1 MEDIKDAIDETLGA
15 FNVVI
20 VETGKDVKDFAVE
33 KMKEFKET
41 EASLVK
47 SLEETSVSSLEV
59 GEILEVAGSKL
70 EEMKEMVEMVE
81 KVEEVKPRLRR
92 ETFENSLM
100 LSRVGG
106 RQFLLLLLVLAQV
119 KMQIQLLMAHLMQ
132 N

>member
-20 VETGKDVKDFAVE
+20 VETGKDVKDFAVD
-33 KMKEFKET
+33 KMKDFKET

-70 EEMKEMVEMVE
+70 EEMKEMVEM
-81 KVEEVKPRLRR
+81 VEEVKPRLRR

>member
-20 VETGKDVKDFAVE
+20 VETGKDVKDFALE
-33 KMKEFKET
+33 KMKDFKET

-47 SLEETSVSSLEV
+47 SLEETSSLEV

>member
-20 VETGKDVKDFAVE
+20 VETGKDVKDFALE
-33 KMKEFKET
+33 KMKDFKET

-47 SLEETSVSSLEV
+47 SLEETSSLEV
-59 GEILEVAGSKL
+59 GEILEVSGSKL

-119 KMQIQLLMAHLMQ
+119 MAQTFQLLEYQ
-132 N
+132 I